1 MKILGKW
8 ATFSGIFGICL
19 VCWGALMEILG
30 KGATLARNFWYLSCF
45 WWYPDEKGAIFTI
58 TRIFGV
64 CLVCWGTLMKIPGK
78 GATLAT
84 IFCV

>member
-1 MKILGKW
+1 
-8 ATFSGIFGICL
+8 
-19 VCWGALMEILG
+19 MEILG

-64 CLVCWGTLMKIPGK
+64 CLVC
-78 GATLAT
+78 
-84 IFCV
+84 